1 MKPEEGPF
9 AGLRWEVLRTPPA
22 SGAWNM
28 ALDEA
33 LARERKGDAAFL
45 RLYRWA
51 RPTLSFG
58 RNQDPR
64 SRYDPHALHSLG
76 VEAVRRPTGGRE
88 VLHDR
93 ELTYAV
99 VAPFAGPG
107 SLRGLYRQ
115 VNEAL
120 LAALEALGVPDPALA
135 QSGPEVR
142 PASRAGSP
150 SDPDP
155 ALSPTSRS
163 SADPRSPAS
172 RPTGGGDPGA
182 RTLHP
187 DAGACFGV
195 PAPGEVVAGG
205 GKIVGSAQRRLG
217 NSLLQH
223 GSLLLAPASVS
234 LAALQLPGQRPGHLL
249 GREAPEEGG
258 ITLTHLLGQLPPF
271 ETLSS
276 TVEAALAGAF
286 GGSWARAPAPSHRV
300 LDRARHLE
308 AGYADPETVWGP
320 SGGSPSGAMA

>member
-1 MKPEEGPF
+1 
-9 AGLRWEVLRTPPA
+9 
-22 SGAWNM
+22 M

-33 LARERKGDAAFL
+33 LARERSGSAATL
-45 RLYRWA
+45 RLYRWT

-64 SRYDPHALHSLG
+64 SRYDPHALRSLG
-76 VEAVRRPTGGRE
+76 VDAVRRPTGGRE

-120 LAALEALGVPDPALA
+120 LLALNALGVPEPALA
-135 QSGPEVR
+135 EARPE
-142 PASRAGSP
+142 SIAGSRP
-150 SDPDP
+150 EPPTRPP
-155 ALSPTSRS
+155 A
-163 SADPRSPAS
+163 PRGVG
-172 RPTGGGDPGA
+172 RRGGVNVEA

-217 NSLLQH
+217 DSLLQH
-223 GSLLLAPASVS
+223 GSLRLAPASVS
-234 LAALQLPGQRPGHLL
+234 LAALRMPGGGVAEEEGVTLAHLL
-249 GREAPEEGG
+249 GE
-258 ITLTHLLGQLPPF
+258 LPAF
-271 ETLSS
+271 ETLAA
-276 TVEAALAGAF
+276 TVEAALAGVF
-286 GGSWARAPAPSHRV
+286 GGSWERASDPAPPL
-300 LDRARHLE
+300 LDLARRLE
-308 AGYADPETVWGP
+308 AGYADPAPIWGTP
-320 SGGSPSGAMA
+320 RGSLPGAMA